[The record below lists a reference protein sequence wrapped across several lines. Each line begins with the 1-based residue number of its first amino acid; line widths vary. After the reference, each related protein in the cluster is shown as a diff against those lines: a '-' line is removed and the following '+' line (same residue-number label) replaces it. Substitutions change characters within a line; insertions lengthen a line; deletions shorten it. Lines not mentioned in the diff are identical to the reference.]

1 MSTGYIPSGNQSWQ
15 ALKYLLFIEQCL
27 AIAMFDDTYYVY
39 YTKGPYTIQTYT
51 NYRPRPHFE
60 SLHPSSCDTSPSPTT
75 PRPILWREMLT
86 WPVEYFGPM
95 EGMGKVF
102 QRWGFFRSRNGESPN
117 MRIGSMWFE
126 ATTTTTVGSNHGKIY
141 SWMGENKPTS
151 NLGGVL
157 TAKVPYPH
165 FSCGAHMDPLKLHL
179 LLWDLAHLCSGK
191 QWNSSD
197 FK

>member
-1 MSTGYIPSGNQSWQ
+1 MASIKIPIISIIYWTLPSNRHVWWHLLCILYKM
-15 ALKYLLFIEQCL
+15 AL
-27 AIAMFDDTYYVY
+27 Y
-39 YTKGPYTIQTYT
+39 YTK
-51 NYRPRPHFE
+51 YRPRPHFE

-117 MRIGSMWFE
+117 MTRILGSMWFE
-126 ATTTTTVGSNHGKIY
+126 ATTTTTVGFNHGKIY

-151 NLGGVL
+151 NLGGYWQPRSHIHIFRAVRIWTL
-157 TAKVPYPH
+157 WSFISCCGTLLIFAQANSETAQISNNLVSPMP
-165 FSCGAHMDPLKLHL
+165 
-179 LLWDLAHLCSGK
+179 
-191 QWNSSD
+191 
-197 FK
+197 